1 MTTDETFSLFRRT
14 HLGRALARARWT
26 FNAQFEARIHARG
39 FEDFRP
45 SDVNVIARLPLA
57 GCRITELAERAGVT
71 KQAAG
76 KMVRGLEE
84 RGYVSR
90 GRDPDDGR
98 AQRIELT
105 KRGRSFLECALEEIA
120 FIEEEWS
127 EVLGAGELTRVRRA
141 LLLASDELGEREY
154 L

>member
-26 FNAQFEARIHARG
+26 FNAQFEARILARG

-45 SDVNVIARLPLA
+45 SDVTVIARLPLA

-90 GRDPDDGR
+90 CADPEDGR

-105 KRGRSFLECALEEIA
+105 KAGRKFLECALEEIA
-120 FIEEEWS
+120 AIEEEWS
-127 EVLGAGELTRVRRA
+127 EVLGTGGLTRLRRA
-141 LLLASDELGEREY
+141 LLLASDELGERDY